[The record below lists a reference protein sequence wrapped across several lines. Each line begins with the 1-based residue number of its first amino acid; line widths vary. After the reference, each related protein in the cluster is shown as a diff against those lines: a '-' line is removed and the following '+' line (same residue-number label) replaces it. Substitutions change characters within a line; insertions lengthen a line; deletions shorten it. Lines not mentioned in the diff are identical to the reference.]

1 MCSQSRETVLG
12 VCGESRVGGGLWL
25 RDGGLAEAEV
35 VHAVGVDGEPAPG
48 VIERAGGRGELPHEA
63 EGVVA
68 QLEPER
74 C

>member
-1 MCSQSRETVLG
+1 M
-12 VCGESRVGGGLWL
+12 
-25 RDGGLAEAEV
+25 
-35 VHAVGVDGEPAPG
+35 HAVGVDGEPAPG